1 MMEYNLRAEDE
12 TDPPN
17 HVDLGCGLS
26 QQKEPNK
33 DSVSQRISCELN
45 IEDEDEEV
53 SVAFRQ
59 AGGT

>member
-1 MMEYNLRAEDE
+1 MLFLSEAAFRQI
-12 TDPPN
+12 
-17 HVDLGCGLS
+17 VLS